1 MMKSVREILINKAI
15 RMNETFC
22 DNIPTKSYV
31 TAYNKVKIPV
41 SNQIYYRIQDEIRI
55 RMS

>member
-1 MMKSVREILINKAI
+1 MKSVREILIKRSI

-31 TAYNKVKIPV
+31 TVYNKVKIPV

-55 RMS
+55 RMPS